1 MLGRLIATIEAQDQK
16 REIGAE
22 RFVREQR
29 ILDELA
35 PRTWQS
41 LRTALKAESDKY
53 PSHFTFEVRP
63 NTEAVIRGKGRKPKV
78 LEIGFLSESKTVWV
92 RCGDLDDEY
101 SIRLD
106 DQAKAVVCDADGQV
120 YSSVKLLAER
130 LLALVLN

>member
-1 MLGRLIATIEAQDQK
+1 MLERLIARIEVQDQK
-16 REIGAE
+16 QEIVAE

-41 LRTALKAESDKY
+41 LHAALKSESEKY
-53 PSHFTFEVRP
+53 PDYFIFELRP
-63 NTEAVIRGKGRKPKV
+63 NTEAVIRGKGRRTKV

-92 RCGDLDDEY
+92 RCGDLEDEY

-106 DQAKAVVCDADGQV
+106 DRGRAIVCDSDGQTCP
-120 YSSVKLLAER
+120 SVKPLAEQ
-130 LLALVLN
+130 LLALVLK